1 MLQRIAVYHNH
12 RRIHAALVGV
22 AHFRAHQTGARR
34 LLALDGALQ
43 HAGDFRGGHF
53 NHCCIIGRLN
63 GIEQAV
69 DTALFQCRN
78 IMEFGKFQKIQLAG
92 DVALHLLAPLLAD
105 AVPFIHRHHQ
115 SPARFQRKAGNSG
128 ILVGNVLL
136 CIKHQHRHIGR
147 LNRLHG
153 FNHRKFF
160 HRFIHFAAAA
170 HAGGV
175 DNGEGLAFT
184 LEIDVDAVAGGAGHV
199 ESNHTLFAE
208 NGVYQGGFAHVGAAD
223 NGKHG
228 MFGRVGFFFRFGKV
242 CQHLFHQVVN
252 AITVGAGNHGGLTQR
267 QLVELCRQHSTV
279 AALAFVYRQKHRPR
293 ALSQAVG
300 NDFILRGNAIARIHK
315 KHHCIGLINRLQ
327 GVFGHFMQNAAVHH
341 RFETAGVDHQIR
353 FTADFAVAVMAVA
366 REAGHIGHQ
375 GIFAAG
381 EAVE

>member
-1 MLQRIAVYHNH
+1 
-12 RRIHAALVGV
+12 
-22 AHFRAHQTGARR
+22 
-34 LLALDGALQ
+34 
-43 HAGDFRGGHF
+43 
-53 NHCCIIGRLN
+53 
-63 GIEQAV
+63 
-69 DTALFQCRN
+69 
-78 IMEFGKFQKIQLAG
+78 MEFGKFQKIQLAG

-115 SPARFQRKAGNSG
+115 SSARFQRKTGNSG

-184 LEIDVDAVAGGAGHV
+184 LEIDVDAVAGGAGHI
-199 ESNHTLFAE
+199 ECDYTLFTE
-208 NGVYQGGFAHVGAAD
+208 NGIDQGGFAHVGAAD

-228 MFGRVGFFFRFGKV
+228 VFGRVGFFFRFGKV

-252 AITVGAGNHGGLTQR
+252 AIAVGAGNHGGLTQR
-267 QLVELCRQHSTV
+267 QLVEFCRQHGTV

-293 ALSQAVG
+293 ALTKAVG
-300 NDFILRGNAIARIHK
+300 NDFILWGNAVAGIHK
-315 KHHCIGLINRLQ
+315 KHHRIGLINRLQ

-341 RFETAGVDHQIR
+341 RLEAAGVDHQIR
-353 FTADFAVAVMAVA
+353 FAADFAVAVMAVA

-381 EAVE
+381 EAVK